1 MPFGKYL
8 LNNPMMFSPVPH
20 DQTLYRPARNPR
32 EPVCCSSRLNAA
44 DFVSLRRVSACR
56 QDRGKTENCA
66 TAAVA
71 TVVACQSG
79 VRLAKMNRSAQ
90 LCAIGLPSRRPACIT
105 MHLACMIYI

>member
-8 LNNPMMFSPVPH
+8 LNNPMMFSSVPH

-44 DFVSLRRVSACR
+44 DSVSLRRVSAPPGR
-56 QDRGKTENCA
+56 RKTENYA
-66 TAAVA
+66 AVAVA
-71 TVVACQSG
+71 TVVACQYG